1 MPQDRQ
7 PAAAG
12 FALRDPLPWPTFAS
26 LVRLGESLGYRAVFL
41 PEIAGRDAF
50 AALAALAGETNGLL
64 LATGVVPMTSRR
76 PLLTAMGAATL
87 QERSA
92 GRMVLGLGTGPSVPG
107 ALDRLGQ
114 LVRALRRLLDG
125 GQPELDGERIRL
137 SLLPEQPV
145 PIWIAALGPRATRL
159 AGEVADG
166 VLLNWCTP
174 DRVARAR
181 DEVADGAAR
190 AGRDPAQITVAVYV
204 RACLDDDA
212 AAALDSLRIAAGEY
226 ASHPAYA
233 RQFAAIGLG
242 EEAEEA
248 AAAHRAGR
256 PQDVP
261 ERLVRELCLF
271 GARSGARGR
280 LQSYV
285 AAGADLP
292 VVYPVPVRGAVG
304 PAGAERSIRG
314 SIEALAPAR

>member
-1 MPQDRQ
+1 
-7 PAAAG
+7 
-12 FALRDPLPWPTFAS
+12 
-26 LVRLGESLGYRAVFL
+26 VFL

-64 LATGVVPMTSRR
+64 LATGVVPMTSRV
-76 PLLTAMGAATL
+76 PLVTAMGTVTV

-92 GRMVLGLGTGPSVPG
+92 GRMVLGLGTGPPAMG
-107 ALDRLGQ
+107 ALGRLRK
-114 LVRALRRLLDG
+114 LVLGVRELLQSG
-125 GQPELDGERIRL
+125 ETELEERPIRL

-181 DEVADGAAR
+181 DEIADGAAH
-190 AGRDPAQITVAVYV
+190 AGRDPARITVAVYV

-212 AAALDSLRIAAGEY
+212 AAALDSLRIVGGEY

-233 RQFAAIGLG
+233 RQFAAMGLG
-242 EEAEEA
+242 DEAEAA

-261 ERLVRELCLF
+261 ERLVREMCLF
-271 GARSGARGR
+271 GARSGARER
-280 LQSYV
+280 LQSFV
-285 AAGADLP
+285 EAGADLP
-292 VVYPVPVRGAVG
+292 VVYPVPGLGDAGAD
-304 PAGAERSIRG
+304 AERSIRG
-314 SIEALAPAR
+314 SIEALAPAD